1 MKVNIL
7 GSKWKIKYEFEGND
21 STLEGSDGYCDS
33 SIKTIV
39 IRKIEKDQ
47 YSLKDLNEYK
57 KKVTRHE
64 IAHAFLY
71 ESGLAENAHSSH
83 LSWATNE
90 EMVDWIAIQGPKIYK
105 AWQEAEAL

>member
-39 IRKIEKDQ
+39 IRRLVKDQ
-47 YSLKDLNEYK
+47 YSLKDLNEYA
-57 KKVTRHE
+57 KKVKRHE
-64 IAHAFLY
+64 IVHAFLY
-71 ESGLAENAHSSH
+71 ESGLAINSNEVD
-83 LSWATNE
+83 SWATNE
-90 EMVDWIAIQGPKIYK
+90 ETVDWIAIQGPKIYK
-105 AWQEAEAL
+105 AWKEAEAL